1 MSESREEEKVDNEG
15 AYGADSI
22 KVLEGLE
29 AVRKRPAMYIGDI
42 SVAGLHHLV
51 YEVVDNSVDEA
62 LAGHCK
68 NVHVTIHIDN
78 SVSVVDDGRGIPVAM
93 HSTEKRPAA
102 EVVMTVLHAGGK
114 FNNDSY
120 KFSGGLHGVGISV
133 VNALSSYL
141 ELEIKRDGHVYH
153 QKYEK
158 GAPQGA
164 LESIGETEKSGTK
177 ITFTPDDSIFEVSD
191 FSFETL
197 SNRFRELSF
206 LNRGLKIVVE
216 DKRTD
221 KYHEFLFD
229 GGIRSFVEYLTRNKT
244 TIHPT
249 PIYLEKEKDSIRV
262 EVALQFTSGYNEQ
275 TYSFANNIN
284 THEGGTHLYGL
295 KSALTRTINSYAE
308 SKGLLKNV
316 KSNIQGD
323 DIREGLTCV
332 LSVRLAS
339 PQFEGQT
346 KTKLGNSDV
355 KGIVE
360 NIVNTS
366 LGEFLEENPDVAQKI
381 VGKAIDASRVREAA
395 RKAKELARR
404 KGALE
409 TCGLPGKLA
418 DCSEKDPA
426 LCEVYLVEG
435 DSAGGSAKQGRN
447 RRYQAILPL
456 KGKILNVEK
465 ARFDK
470 MLKSPDIGTLITAL
484 GTSIGVSDFNIEKAR
499 YHKIIIMTDAD
510 VDGAHIRTLL
520 LTFFFR
526 QMPEIIQKGYLYIA
540 QPPLF
545 RVKKG
550 KQEMYLKDERELE
563 SYILSLG
570 VQRIGVRTETGDNV
584 TSEPLKEL
592 LLKIREFIFLC
603 GKIGRDNEIM
613 VLVEALMALDT
624 DRLEELFS
632 SREGMEE
639 LCDIVKGYFETR
651 NIDAARTKILE
662 DKECER
668 YMCMFYFEKEG
679 RVKDFKLDYS
689 MLHSPEFMAVRKYRE
704 ELSLFDSPDLVMDG
718 NDGSEVTLHSKS
730 EVLDHVL
737 DLGKKGVSIQRYKGL
752 GEMNPEQLW
761 ETTMDPARRSLLQ
774 VRVEDGVDADEIFSI
789 LMGDVV
795 EPRRNFIQKHAPE
808 VRNLDV

>member
-1 MSESREEEKVDNEG
+1 MSESREQEKIDNED

-68 NVHVTIHIDN
+68 NVHVVIHIDN

-93 HSTEKRPAA
+93 HPTEKRPAA

-133 VNALSSYL
+133 VNALSSSL
-141 ELEIKRDGHVYH
+141 ELEIKRGGHVYH

-158 GAPQGA
+158 GAPQGP
-164 LESIGETEKSGTK
+164 LKSIGETEKSGTK
-177 ITFTPDDSIFEVSD
+177 ITFIPDDSIFEVSD

-206 LNRGLKIVVE
+206 LNRGLKIVIE

-244 TIHPT
+244 NIHPT

-262 EVALQFTSGYNEQ
+262 EVALQFTNGYNEQ

-426 LCEVYLVEG
+426 LCEVYIVEG

-484 GTSIGVSDFNIEKAR
+484 GTSIGASDFNIEKAR

-550 KQEMYLKDERELE
+550 KQEMYLKDEKELE

-570 VQRIGVRTETGDNV
+570 VQRVGVRAETGDNV
-584 TSEPLKEL
+584 TSEALKEL
-592 LLKIREFIFLC
+592 LVKVREFIFLC
-603 GKIGRDNEIM
+603 GKIGREGEIM
-613 VLVEALMALDT
+613 LLIEALMTPDT
-624 DRLEELFS
+624 DRIEELFS

-639 LCDIVKGYFETR
+639 LCGIIGGHFKTR
-651 NIDAARTKILE
+651 NVDEAKTKVLE
-662 DKECER
+662 DKEHER
-668 YMCMFYFEKEG
+668 YMCMFYFEKDG

-689 MLHSPEFMAVRKYRE
+689 MLHSPEFSAVRKYRE
-704 ELSLFDSPDLVMDG
+704 ELSLFDSPDIVMSGSDG
-718 NDGSEVTLHSKS
+718 HELTLHSKS
-730 EVLDHVL
+730 EVLNHVL
-737 DLGKKGVSIQRYKGL
+737 ELGKKGVSIQRYKGL

-795 EPRRNFIQKHAPE
+795 EPRRDFIQKHAPE